1 MWRYLHIPKMS
12 VCEGNHI
19 NLRCGYVNVPTY
31 TQDVGSWLVPSAFRK
46 TEIFRG
52 TIFNPSP
59 PILPSLSGE
68 PFNYQSINQS
78 IKILLEQTKQ
88 ATVVCLGTTNSTF
101 QKINFL
107 KQDEH
112 VQTFSQNT
120 KTLFHVSRFVEISLT
135 FVTQKAPSYYHR
147 NNEKNFN

>member
-1 MWRYLHIPKMS
+1 MWRYLHRPKMS

-78 IKILLEQTKQ
+78 INQNIIGTDQTSDCRLLGNHQLNFSKNQFFETRWTCSNIFPKHEN
-88 ATVVCLGTTNSTF
+88 TISRFTLRRNFTNF
-101 QKINFL
+101 C
-107 KQDEH
+107 
-112 VQTFSQNT
+112 NT
-120 KTLFHVSRFVEISLT
+120 KSPELLSS
-135 FVTQKAPSYYHR
+135 K
-147 NNEKNFN
+147 

>member
-78 IKILLEQTKQ
+78 KYYWNRPNKRLSFAWEPPTQLFKKSIFWNKMNMFKHFPKTRKHYF
-88 ATVVCLGTTNSTF
+88 TF
-101 QKINFL
+101 HASSK
-107 KQDEH
+107 
-112 VQTFSQNT
+112 
-120 KTLFHVSRFVEISLT
+120 FH
-135 FVTQKAPSYYHR
+135 
-147 NNEKNFN
+147 